1 MVREEAGESCFPF
14 REFAPLM
21 FCMAQ
26 LGSRA
31 FFGEVA
37 LDDVSVGFGAG
48 VRVRLEVAEFDG

>member
-1 MVREEAGESCFPF
+1 
-14 REFAPLM
+14 M